1 MINKIALSHQEPTSK
16 PRSRGNSQALFSI
29 LLAFV
34 PLVVFGVIGTRLGA
48 GTFLGG
54 MLITLGYILT
64 IVVASVVLKLGGTG
78 WREIG
83 LARPNSWPRTVLL
96 GITAL
101 VGVFLVV
108 NAVQWIALN
117 LPGLTTEPA
126 DVSRFDPIAGNLPL
140 FLLYTALAWT
150 TITFGEEMFFR
161 AFLISQLEDVFLGA
175 KIRTALAVLGST
187 FAFGLAHYQE
197 GPVGML
203 TTAAIGLIFALIY
216 LRTGRNLWVTI
227 IAHGLANTLRFVF
240 IFLSSTQ

>member
-1 MINKIALSHQEPTSK
+1 MINKTTLQVQEPSGETHYRNNVSAVA
-16 PRSRGNSQALFSI
+16 GI

-34 PLVVFGVIGTRLGA
+34 PLIALGITGTRLGA

-96 GITAL
+96 GIMTL
-101 VGVFLVV
+101 VGTFLVI

-117 LPGLTTEPA
+117 LPGLAAEPA
-126 DVSRFDPIAGNLPL
+126 DVSRFDPVAGNLAI
-140 FLLYTALAWT
+140 FLLYTVLAWT
-150 TITFGEEMFFR
+150 TITFGEEMLFR
-161 AFLISQLEDVFLGA
+161 AFLISQLEGVFQGF
-175 KIRTALAVLGST
+175 KISTALAVLGST
-187 FAFGLAHYQE
+187 FTFGLAHYQE
-197 GPVGML
+197 GPVGIL
-203 TTAAIGLIFALIY
+203 TTAGIGFLFALVY

-227 IAHGLANTLRFVF
+227 IAHGLANTLRFIL
-240 IFLSSTQ
+240 IFSGAA